1 MGTQNT
7 LADKLAGKIF
17 STGFFQQQ
25 WASRAE
31 TFGAIMEPA
40 FTNDP
45 KSRIRVLSLF
55 SLIDRHQ
62 FSRAYRKLAELQRFA
77 RQSGKAEQALAD
89 FLYGLCSE
97 VAGDEQQMLTGY
109 IRCTEM
115 EPAYHVPYIKVAK
128 AMLDRAQYE
137 SAAAYFQQGISSLQR
152 MPQTDK
158 TRYSLASARGNMA
171 LALTM
176 MHEYED
182 AREQLDEALTSP
194 AHRHAFHS
202 IEALLAA
209 ATGDAE
215 SAGKHLALLGEAS
228 PDRVADNR
236 ELVDRILDG
245 KHPHFT
251 VIPVADEAVAEFWTW
266 FRAQESHL
274 SSLTQQD
281 SPGALIAELTKQ
293 LTPVFPFEE
302 RPLHI
307 SAEKRGGQVRILIDD
322 YCSRSLRA
330 GLVTLTAACPADI
343 RSRWEFI
350 I

>member
-1 MGTQNT
+1 MSTQNT

-17 STGFFQQQ
+17 NTGFFQQQ

-31 TFGAIMEPA
+31 TFAAIMEPA
-40 FTNDP
+40 FSDDP
-45 KSRIRVLSLF
+45 KSRIRVLSIF

-62 FSRAYRKLAELQRFA
+62 FARAYRKLAELQRFA
-77 RQSGKAEQALAD
+77 RQTGEAEQALTD

-115 EPAYHVPYIKVAK
+115 APVYHVPYIKVAK

-137 SAAAYFQQGISSLQR
+137 SAAAYFQQGISALQR
-152 MPQTDK
+152 MPSTEK

-215 SAGKHLALLGEAS
+215 SARKHLALLGEAS
-228 PDRVADNR
+228 PDRQADNQ

-245 KHPHFT
+245 KHPHFSL
-251 VIPVADEAVAEFWTW
+251 IPADAEAIAAFWAW
-266 FRAQESHL
+266 FRAQESRL
-274 SSLTQQD
+274 SSLTRQD
-281 SPGALIAELTKQ
+281 SPGALIAELTEQ
-293 LTPVFPFEE
+293 MTPVFPFEE

-307 SAEKRGGQVRILIDD
+307 SAEKRGSQVRIIIDD

-330 GLVTLTAACPADI
+330 GLVSLMDACPADI
-343 RSRWEFI
+343 RSRWEFVI
-350 I
+350 

>member
-1 MGTQNT
+1 MSKQST

-17 STGFFQQQ
+17 GTGFFQQQ
-25 WASRAE
+25 WATRAE

-40 FTNDP
+40 FPDDP
-45 KSRIRVLSLF
+45 KSRIRVLSIF

-62 FSRAYRKLAELQRFA
+62 FARAYRKLAELQRLA
-77 RQSGKAEQALAD
+77 RQSGKAEQALTD

-109 IRCTEM
+109 LRCTEM

-137 SAAAYFQQGISSLQR
+137 SAAAYFQQGISTLQR
-152 MPQTDK
+152 MQQTDK
-158 TRYSLASARGNMA
+158 TRYSLASAKGNMA

-176 MHEYED
+176 MHGYED

-215 SAGKHLALLGEAS
+215 NARRHLALLGEAS
-228 PDRVADNR
+228 PDRQADNQ
-236 ELVDRILDG
+236 ELVDRILAG

-251 VIPVADEAVAEFWTW
+251 VIPVEDEAVAAFWAW
-266 FRAQESHL
+266 FRTQESHL
-274 SSLTQQD
+274 SGLTRQD
-281 SPGALIAELTKQ
+281 SPGPLIAALTEQ

-307 SAEKRGGQVRILIDD
+307 AAEKRGDQVRIIIDD
-322 YCSRSLRA
+322 YCSRSLHS
-330 GLVTLTAACPADI
+330 GLVTLTEACPADI